1 MRSQG
6 QAKLKTFTLNS
17 IILNAGPQRRPRAD
31 ANEHCDGCSPTDNDS
46 IQLRRPASRVSG
58 ARQVPFSV
66 VSYTVHDGVWGGA
79 WSGVKAGD
87 SANRKRGLTN

>member
-31 ANEHCDGCSPTDNDS
+31 ANGHCDGRSPTDNDS

-66 VSYTVHDGVWGGA
+66 VSYGTQFTMEFGAALGPVSRPATRRTEKGG
-79 WSGVKAGD
+79 
-87 SANRKRGLTN
+87 